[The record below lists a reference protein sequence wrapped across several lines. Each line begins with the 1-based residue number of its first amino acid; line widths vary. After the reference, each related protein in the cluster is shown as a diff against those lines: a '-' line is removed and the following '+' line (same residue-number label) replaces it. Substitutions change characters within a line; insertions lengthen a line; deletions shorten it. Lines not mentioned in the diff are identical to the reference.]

1 MGHAAALGLRR
12 FLVAQRE
19 KAMSRSP
26 VKAVA
31 AAVLLLASTVGLAAQ
46 DFDAWSCQDLWM
58 ERNQIYK
65 NAGYCFSTARA
76 IRTFGNAGCVYDRQ
90 EDVPLSANQRR
101 IVQAIIR
108 AERFNGCRY

>member
-1 MGHAAALGLRR
+1 MPRSSFKAAAAAAI
-12 FLVAQRE
+12 LVAST
-19 KAMSRSP
+19 AG
-26 VKAVA
+26 
-31 AAVLLLASTVGLAAQ
+31 LLAQ
-46 DFDAWSCQDLWM
+46 DFDSWSCQDLWM

-65 NAGYCFSTARA
+65 NAGYCFSTPRA

-108 AERFNGCRY
+108 AERINACRY

>member
-1 MGHAAALGLRR
+1 MPRTSLKAAAAAA
-12 FLVAQRE
+12 FLVAST
-19 KAMSRSP
+19 AG
-26 VKAVA
+26 
-31 AAVLLLASTVGLAAQ
+31 LLAQ

-65 NAGYCFSTARA
+65 NAGYCFSTPRA

-108 AERFNGCRY
+108 AERINACRY

>member
-1 MGHAAALGLRR
+1 
-12 FLVAQRE
+12 
-19 KAMSRSP
+19 MSRPSLK
-26 VKAVA
+26 VAAVA
-31 AAVLLLASTVGLAAQ
+31 VALLGSTAGLLAQ

-76 IRTFGNAGCVYDRQ
+76 IRVFGNAGCVYDRQ
-90 EDVPLSANQRR
+90 EDVPLSATQRR